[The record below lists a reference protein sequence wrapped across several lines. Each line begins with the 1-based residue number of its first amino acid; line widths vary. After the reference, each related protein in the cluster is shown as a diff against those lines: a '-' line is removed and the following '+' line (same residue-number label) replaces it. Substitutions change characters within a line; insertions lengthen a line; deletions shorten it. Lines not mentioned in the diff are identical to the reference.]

1 MRKNSYRIIF
11 EGAFDNALYSA
22 LQFSGCAD
30 RLNRELIYAVQHV
43 MLFRML
49 NMAYE
54 MDIVTWEEKQWLKDA
69 IKAIFD
75 GAE

>member
-1 MRKNSYRIIF
+1 MNKDAYRLIF

-22 LQFSGCAD
+22 IEFSGCAY
-30 RLNRELIYAVQHV
+30 RLNRQLIYAVQHV

-54 MDIVTWEEKQWLKDA
+54 MKIVTWEEKQWLKVA
-69 IKAIFD
+69 IKAIFE
-75 GAE
+75 G